1 MGKGILISMMNVM
14 DILHLVDILAI
25 EDSDNCSHEAAN
37 VNGDD
42 QINVFDLIALVQM
55 VLGGETP

>member
-14 DILHLVDILAI
+14 DILNLVDIIAI
-25 EDSDNCSHEAAN
+25 ENGDNCSDEAAN
-37 VNGDD
+37 VNGDN
-42 QINVFDLIALVQM
+42 QIDVFDIIALVQM